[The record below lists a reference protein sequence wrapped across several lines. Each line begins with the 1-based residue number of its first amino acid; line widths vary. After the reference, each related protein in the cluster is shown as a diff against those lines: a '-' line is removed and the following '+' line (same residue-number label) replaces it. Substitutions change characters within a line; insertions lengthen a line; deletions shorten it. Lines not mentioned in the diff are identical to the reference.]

1 MDNET
6 MTDGDPME
14 AITAKKQADAERA
27 EMNRQAEEAA
37 EEKAKNPRT
46 WPIPSGQ
53 CPVVPLGWNGN
64 GDRVRFWSHAYRKI
78 IQLQQLKR
86 SYGGMVRLAPLDDF
100 AAWLG
105 MDREAEKELI
115 STAARRLEDESAP
128 MTYCEENIL
137 GRGVWYADQ
146 EKKEIIYSAGKRC
159 YMVTASGE
167 FKELNTCVWRGKIY
181 TSDKKNTLPAAEPL
195 TDAEGQKLIDFLNLR
210 PWKSYRAGEMLAG
223 WMVCAMLSGLLT
235 VRPQIWI
242 NAPAGTGKTRLRDD
256 MAAAFGGADAGYV
269 CSVDGGQTTEAGL
282 RRTLDRETL
291 PVLFDELE
299 PNEDKRRK
307 ENIGNILDLIRTVA
321 TSESNVTQAAQ
332 NGNSGSVGFRTR
344 FCSALFSVNNAL
356 EKDSDVSRFF
366 ILRLNGKAKRAEKD
380 RIYAKQEPLR
390 SLIQR
395 KDFTP
400 RLLRRVLESARDVI
414 RNAGTLADAMKKTL
428 SAAGSRTA
436 DRSAEMIAHIMAGAY
451 ALTHRGAMSQEA
463 IDDYAAAAVR
473 MDADRNGEIE
483 RRSETELAL
492 DLLLTHTIQLT
503 GKGGFTVERLCRI
516 AEETTDAELAEH
528 AGSALETCGLR
539 WRHDKE
545 GNPWLSVHASS
556 SGLQK
561 IFANSSIPKNSVRRI
576 LKNDDDGIGICEGPT
591 RFPAISKGP
600 IKNTLQIPGEY
611 VLNRTEDSED

>member
-1 MDNET
+1 MNNET

-37 EEKAKNPRT
+37 EEKAKKART

-78 IQLQQLKR
+78 IQLQQVKR
-86 SYGGMVRLAPLDDF
+86 SYGSMVRLAPLDDF
-100 AAWLG
+100 ADWLG

-128 MTYCEENIL
+128 LTYSEKNIL
-137 GRGVWYADQ
+137 GRGIWYADQ

-159 YMVTASGE
+159 YKLTASGE

-181 TSDKKNTLPAAEPL
+181 TSDNRNILPAAEPL

-210 PWKSYRAGEMLAG
+210 PWKSYRAGEMIAG

-235 VRPQIWI
+235 VRPQLWI
-242 NAPAGTGKTRLRDD
+242 NAPAGSGKTHLRDD
-256 MAAAFGGADAGYV
+256 MAAAFGGVDAGYV
-269 CSVDGGQTTEAGL
+269 CSVNGGKTTEAGL
-282 RRTLDRETL
+282 RRTLDREAV

-307 ENIGNILDLIRTVA
+307 ENIGNILELIRTVA
-321 TSESNVTQAAQ
+321 TSENPCITQCGKDGEVV
-332 NGNSGSVGFRTR
+332 NFIPR

-356 EKDSDVSRFF
+356 EKDTDVSRFF
-366 ILRLNGKAKRAEKD
+366 ILRVNGKAKRAEKD

-390 SLIQR
+390 ELIRQ

-428 SAAGSRTA
+428 SAAGCRTD
-436 DRSAEMIAHIMAGAY
+436 DRSAGMLAHIMAGAY

-473 MDADRNGEIE
+473 IDEDRSEEVE
-483 RRSETELAL
+483 RKSETELAL
-492 DLLLTHTIQLT
+492 DLLLTHTVTLP

-516 AEETTDAELAEH
+516 VDESQEAELTALAE
-528 AGSALETCGLR
+528 SALETCGLR
-539 WRHDKE
+539 WRKDQKKQK
-545 GNPWLSVHASS
+545 WLSVHASY

-561 IFANSSIPKNSVRRI
+561 IFANSPIPKNKVRSI
-576 LKNDDDGIGICEGPT
+576 LKNDDDGIGICEGPA
-591 RFPAISKGP
+591 RIPAISKGP
-600 IKNTLQIPGEY
+600 IKNALQIPGEY
-611 VLNRTEDSED
+611 VLDRTED